1 MTLPARRDSSLLLDR
16 FKGHPPGRRALLAAN
31 PPRAVSPQD
40 ILSFRDH
47 SYSLRFSDIGGMV
60 HWAEVGVILADA
72 VVARSASKPFQDARA
87 AAWSQKGNSLRML
100 AHFIEAEISLS
111 VAQDALNQGSGDP
124 KIAALLWE
132 FRGSLYRDARRYSLA
147 EASMARARALH
158 EVIGDDFGL
167 TRCLA
172 CEAIF
177 AGKNYDPLRAVRL
190 AERALD
196 RVDPCSDALLAV
208 SISHTL
214 AWNLVDQ
221 GRPRH
226 ARAVYSVTEPLFDEL
241 RDEALVQ
248 AHRLWLVAHIDGALG
263 LDESAE
269 SLLRRASEA
278 YAEAGLFYEE
288 ALSRLDLAIVL
299 ARQHRLAEAL
309 ATVDTVQPLFEALGI
324 GPEAAVARRLRFEV
338 IPSTVGQMVRTL
350 VLAARELSLQP
361 LPRRPIPAVVA

>member
-1 MTLPARRDSSLLLDR
+1 MLLDR
-16 FKGHPPGRRALLAAN
+16 FKAQPPGRRALLAAN
-31 PPRAVSPQD
+31 PPRSVSSQD

-60 HWAEVGVILADA
+60 HWAEIGVILADA
-72 VVARSASKPFQDARA
+72 VAARTGSQQFQDARA
-87 AAWSQKGNSLRML
+87 AAWGQKGNSLRML
-100 AHFIEAEISLS
+100 AHFLEAEISLS
-111 VAQDALNQGSGDP
+111 VAQDALNLGSGDP

-132 FRGSLYRDARRYSLA
+132 FRGSLYRDSRRFALA
-147 EASMARARALH
+147 ETSMAQARALH
-158 EVIGDDFGL
+158 EEIGDDFGL

-177 AGKNYDPLRAVRL
+177 AGKNQNPIRAVRI
-190 AERALD
+190 AERAMN
-196 RVDPCSDALLAV
+196 RVDPCSDPLLAI

-221 GRPRH
+221 GKPRQ

-248 AHRLWLVAHIDGALG
+248 AHRLWLVAHIDGGLG

-278 YAEAGLFYEE
+278 YAAAGLSYEE
-288 ALSRLDLAIVL
+288 ALSRLDLAVVL
-299 ARQHRLAEAL
+299 ARQNRMAEVL
-309 ATVDTVQPLFEALGI
+309 ATVDAVQPLFEALGI
-324 GPEAAVARRLRFEV
+324 GPEATAARLLRFEV
-338 IPSTVGQMVRTL
+338 MPPTVGQTVRVL
-350 VLAARELSLQP
+350 MLAARQICLQP
-361 LPRRPIPAVVA
+361 LPRRPIPAVTA